1 MDNCKLYILTFVI
14 TALWDIVLRF
24 LSEGY
29 ESLPEIMKYDFIKYL
44 KPYFEKHTLLAA
56 ALIAGFIGA
65 TCQLII
71 VNIMKFPRDI
81 TDYKTIFYFMILSF
95 VVSALYGF
103 LMKFSNLFPHIEDTY
118 YKNLGTVR
126 SMYHDGISG
135 LMVQFSILFLLLINK
150 NIIWM

>member
-65 TCQLII
+65 TFQLII

-95 VVSALYGF
+95 VVAALYGF

-118 YKNLGTVR
+118 YKNLGTVK

-135 LMVQFSILFLLLINK
+135 LIVQFSILFLLLINK
-150 NIIWM
+150 NII

>member
-1 MDNCKLYILTFVI
+1 MDNSKLYILTFVI
-14 TALWDIVLRF
+14 TALWDVVLRF

-29 ESLPEIMKYDFIKYL
+29 ESLPEFMKYDFIRYL

-65 TCQLII
+65 TCQMII
-71 VNIMKFPRDI
+71 VNIMDFPRDLKNHTNI
-81 TDYKTIFYFMILSF
+81 IHFMILSF
-95 VVSALYGF
+95 IISALYGF
-103 LMKFSNLFPHIEDTY
+103 IMKFSKLFPHIEDTY

-135 LMVQFSILFLLLINK
+135 IMVQFTILFLILIHRT
-150 NIIWM
+150 II